1 MTDQPLLITLVAV
14 QFIVHALGWSMVSH
28 LTQRWSAAE
37 GHYAAFWLL
46 LATGLLSYVPLLP
59 SGSWP
64 RNLGNVLIVAAMVI
78 QHRGMALYWDQR
90 PRDRAYA
97 ALLAT
102 MVLVIAASLA
112 WDSGHGLRVAAVCV
126 GVGLMLLG
134 TVHLIWHHGRTAM
147 PAFSAILACSFGVL
161 ALALLARAVQALLV
175 GGQTKISIDAPGHS
189 NVPLAILVMFVGGLV
204 NLAHIRMALVRVM
217 HRLTVQAQTDALTG
231 AINRRGIML
240 QLDQLHARA
249 ARGEHVYV
257 VLMLDIDHFKSVNDT
272 YGHAE
277 GDLVLQRV
285 ARNLHEGL
293 RVGDIVARWG
303 GEEFCVLL
311 PRTRL
316 AEGQS
321 LAERITRDIATGG
334 TPRITVSIGVAEA
347 RAQVENMDEVIR
359 RADAALYRAKDAGRN
374 RVVLATEVALPVQR
388 TVQAT

>member
-28 LTQRWSAAE
+28 LTQRWNAAE

-64 RNLGNVLIVAAMVI
+64 RNLGNLLIVAAMAV

-90 PRDRAYA
+90 PSNRAYG
-97 ALLAT
+97 ALLAAT
-102 MVLVIAASLA
+102 ALAIAISLIG
-112 WDSGHGLRVAAVCV
+112 DHGHGLRVAVVCM
-126 GVGLMLLG
+126 GVGLMLLA
-134 TVHLIWHHGRTAM
+134 TARLIWHHGRAAM
-147 PAFSAILACSFGVL
+147 PAFSAILAGSFGVL

-204 NLAHIRMALVRVM
+204 NLAHIRLALVRVL
-217 HRLTVQAQTDALTG
+217 HRLTMQAQTDALTG
-231 AINRRGIML
+231 AVNRRGIML

-249 ARGEHVYV
+249 AQGEHVYV

-272 YGHAE
+272 YGHAG
-277 GDLVLQRV
+277 GDQVLKRV
-285 ARNLHEGL
+285 AQNLHEGL
-293 RVGDIVARWG
+293 RVGDVVARWG

-321 LAERITRDIATGG
+321 LAERITQQIATGG
-334 TPRITVSIGVAEA
+334 TPRVTVSIGVAEA
-347 RAQVENMDEVIR
+347 HAQVENVEEVIR
-359 RADAALYRAKDAGRN
+359 RADAALYRAKEAGRN
-374 RVVLATEVALPVQR
+374 RVVLAAEAAFPAQGLTL
-388 TVQAT
+388 AT